1 MIGQQVR
8 MEYMQ
13 QVGQYD
19 FRLGRH
25 TFVKR
30 RIFHVAIDDPFLSE
44 GTEIGITRVL
54 LLQCLIAERTRIAV
68 HNAPVIGFV
77 TLVVDSFEIKCHT
90 SRTFVVFEEIV
101 STGVLEKLG
110 EKALPSYGIPVTAP
124 HLAAQHNWTFLHF
137 SLRRQLLQ
145 FIVTGRDGV
154 EYLVCLCSCP
164 TNRPTNFTHSACP
177 NGVIS
182 L

>member
-54 LLQCLIAERTRIAV
+54 LLQCLIAERSRETIHDTPIISVVRL
-68 HNAPVIGFV
+68 VI
-77 TLVVDSFEIKCHT
+77 D
-90 SRTFVVFEEIV
+90 R
-101 STGVLEKLG
+101 LE
-110 EKALPSYGIPVTAP
+110 V
-124 HLAAQHNWTFLHF
+124 
-137 SLRRQLLQ
+137 
-145 FIVTGRDGV
+145 
-154 EYLVCLCSCP
+154 
-164 TNRPTNFTHSACP
+164 
-177 NGVIS
+177 
-182 L
+182 

>member
-77 TLVVDSFEIKCHT
+77 TLIVDSFERL
-90 SRTFVVFEEIV
+90 S
-101 STGVLEKLG
+101 
-110 EKALPSYGIPVTAP
+110 
-124 HLAAQHNWTFLHF
+124 FL
-137 SLRRQLLQ
+137 RK
-145 FIVTGRDGV
+145 
-154 EYLVCLCSCP
+154 
-164 TNRPTNFTHSACP
+164 
-177 NGVIS
+177 
-182 L
+182 